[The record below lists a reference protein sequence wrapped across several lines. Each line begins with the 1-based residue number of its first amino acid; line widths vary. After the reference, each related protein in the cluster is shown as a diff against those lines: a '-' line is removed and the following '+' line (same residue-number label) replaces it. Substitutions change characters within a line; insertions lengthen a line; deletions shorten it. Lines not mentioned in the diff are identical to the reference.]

1 MNCTT
6 TRSASEWRP
15 AGMRRAAAGTRPS
28 TARREWRTVRRP
40 SPAPAEL
47 VGRVREVED
56 RTNPLH
62 VHATAQHEQGEE
74 AQRDQEVT
82 QTERQP
88 ALRRHRWE
96 DDEEALAEGCPAPHD
111 GDHDPRRVPP
121 RP

>member
-1 MNCTT
+1 MKSTT
-6 TRSASEWRP
+6 TRSAREWRP

-62 VHATAQHEQGEE
+62 VHATAQNEQGEE
-74 AQRDQEVT
+74 AQRDREVT
-82 QTERQP
+82 QTERHT
-88 ALRRHRWE
+88 ALRRHARE
-96 DDEEALAEGCPAPHD
+96 TAQS
-111 GDHDPRRVPP
+111 
-121 RP
+121 